1 MRLEECFKKRLL
13 RTIKPDIEKSKRSL
27 EISKDKLETAKNAYK
42 KRFYEACLI
51 YGYTSMFHSARAV
64 LYRDGV
70 QEKSHVCIPI
80 YLKEKYASKI
90 PSYLVQSLDNFR
102 IERHETL
109 YGLEFKTS
117 KKDAELCIKDA
128 KEFLTQIEKIINES

>member
-13 RTIKPDIEKSKRSL
+13 RNIKPDIEKSKRSL
-27 EISKDKLETAKNAYK
+27 EISHEKLETAKNAFK
-42 KRFYEACLI
+42 KKFYEACVI

-80 YLKEKYASKI
+80 YLKEKYARKI
-90 PSYLVQSLDNFR
+90 PAYLLQSLDNFR

-109 YGLEFKTS
+109 YGLEFETS

-128 KEFLTQIEKIINES
+128 YEFFKKIIKIIDER